1 MSIDHDIDGLYQLPL
16 SEFTAARNALAARAG
31 ARAAEIRRLPK
42 PNAAA
47 WAVNQI
53 YWHRPKTRERLA
65 TASRRLRRAHAQR
78 LAGKAADVAAA
89 EVAHRAAIQAAVADA
104 RDLLTQTGDPATLS
118 TLQAVAETLETVVWQ
133 ELDGR
138 LSRPLKRTGLEALAA
153 LKGGSLA
160 GRGTPAEIVAFRKV
174 APPAPPTES
183 KAERTA
189 RETAERR
196 REAAALTRERQRAR
210 AVERRAE
217 RARARAQTLVDAAD
231 RERTRLMDALE
242 QATSRLQDRRADVDR
257 TRQESQRATAE
268 RVRLDERLA
277 AVRRDA

>member
-16 SEFTAARNALAARAG
+16 SEFVAARNALAARAG

-65 TASRRLRRAHAQR
+65 TASRRLRTAHAHR
-78 LAGKAADVAAA
+78 LAGKPADVADA
-89 EVAHRAAIQAAVADA
+89 ETAHRAAISTALADA
-104 RDLLTQTGDPATLS
+104 RDRLTQAGDAASPA

-174 APPAPPTES
+174 APPAHPTES

-189 RETAERR
+189 RETAARR
-196 REAAALTRERQRAR
+196 REAVAMTRERQRAR
-210 AVERRAE
+210 AAERRA
-217 RARARAQTLVDAAD
+217 AAALARAQKLVDAAD

-277 AVRRDA
+277 AVMRDA